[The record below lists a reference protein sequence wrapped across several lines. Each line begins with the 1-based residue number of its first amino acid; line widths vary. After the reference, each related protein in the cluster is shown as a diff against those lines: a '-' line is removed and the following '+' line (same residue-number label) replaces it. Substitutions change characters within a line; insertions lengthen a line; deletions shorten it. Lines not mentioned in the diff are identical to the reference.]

1 MAHSNI
7 KLQNVAEVVGDLKHI
22 YAKGQEFVR
31 WIAVG
36 LTYLFFILSVVLWSR
51 IGFDIPDDWEGVVAF
66 GVVGVEYVLANAFLT
81 RHTGFQ
87 WQGWGTEGE
96 IVFLGFFPI
105 LWIVSGYLLYMLSG
119 EFSGLF
125 FYPVFVI
132 VWLAGKRLYER
143 LTGLAVEEE
152 RQKKTEQIIPSV
164 GMWFPTEK
172 RSDEPMMTKDAFI
185 RKVRTDL
192 FPHLDDNKLKNRK
205 RMTWV
210 LSIAL
215 AVLWAVLAY
224 YFYRQGTIVDEGPT
238 WVLIGILFGGPFS
251 LYLFYSG
258 FKEKHVSKTKKKLFQ
273 WLNIPLMG
281 FFGTEEEQIPEDRME
296 KLKEICFLFNRIN
309 TGKGIFSAFK
319 KASAL
324 SDLLAVELEKDAFFC
339 TETGLAFEKEKA
351 RVYEGELTIPIG
363 NRDVVLFDGILI
375 EIKLNRTFSSPI
387 VFTKRAWFHWEKGL
401 AQVRF
406 QRKDAYFDVFAWSEQ
421 EAKNLY
427 YQGVTN
433 KLRRIDDIFK
443 VDKIAASFFQDKL
456 YIALYTEKDVFE
468 PIGSR
473 FKDVRYYEQRN
484 NELARKSVINL
495 NFFLAH
501 REEILAMKEQVQM
514 IKELLAA

>member
-1 MAHSNI
+1 MTHPNLNLHAVAQMA
-7 KLQNVAEVVGDLKHI
+7 GDLKHI
-22 YAKGQEFVR
+22 YAKGQESVR
-31 WIAVG
+31 WKAVG
-36 LTYLFFILSVVLWSR
+36 LTYLFFILSIVLWSR

-66 GVVGVEYVLANAFLT
+66 GVIGVEYVLANAFLT
-81 RHTGFQ
+81 RRTGFQ

-96 IVFLGFFPI
+96 IVLVGFFPV
-105 LWIVSGYLLYMLSG
+105 LWGISVFLLITLFG
-119 EFSGLF
+119 ETDGAEPVV
-125 FYPVFVI
+125 FYPIFVI

-143 LTGLAVEEE
+143 WTGKAVEEE
-152 RQKKTEQIIPSV
+152 RQKKTERMMPST
-164 GMWFPTEK
+164 GMWFPVK
-172 RSDEPMMTKDAFI
+172 KGSDEPMMTKDAFI

-215 AVLWAVLAY
+215 AVLWGVLAY

-273 WLNIPLMG
+273 WLNIPSVD
-281 FFGTEEEQIPEDRME
+281 FFGTEEGPIPEDRME
-296 KLKEICFLFNRIN
+296 KLKEICFLFDRIN
-309 TGKGIFSAFK
+309 TGMGLFSAFK
-319 KASAL
+319 KAPTL
-324 SDLLAVELEKDAFFC
+324 SDLLAVELEKEADFD
-339 TETGLAFEKEKA
+339 TETGLAFEKENA
-351 RVYEGELTIPIG
+351 RVYEGELTILTSDYKGRSSRSI
-363 NRDVVLFDGILI
+363 LFDGILI

-387 VFTKRAWFHWEKGL
+387 VFTKRAWFHWENGL
-401 AQVRF
+401 AKVRF

-456 YIALYTEKDVFE
+456 YIALYTKKDVFE
-468 PIGSR
+468 PISSR
-473 FKDVRYYEQRN
+473 FKDVQLYEAFYD
-484 NELARKSVINL
+484 EIEKI
-495 NFFLAH
+495 
-501 REEILAMKEQVQM
+501 REYCEQFKD
-514 IKELLAA
+514 IS